1 MFMSPYKLAA
11 IVIVGILVGWTI
23 NGWRLNAKIDRM
35 VADHSI
41 AVAQAT
47 EKAMQDSQRMQ
58 EVKDEI
64 VAKAQKQA
72 QANAAAANSARRERD
87 RLRDDLAASR
97 VALSNATPAS
107 LVEYTGA
114 LSNVFEQCT
123 REYTEMAATADRH
136 ATDAQLLFD
145 TWQQITIIN
154 NKK

>member
-1 MFMSPYKLAA
+1 MIAKYKYIGL
-11 IVIVGILVGWTI
+11 IVIGLVAGWTI

-41 AVAQAT
+41 AVQRAT

-64 VAKAQKQA
+64 VAKAQEQA
-72 QANAAAANSARRERD
+72 QANAAAADSARRERD
-87 RLRDDLAASR
+87 RLRNDLAASR

-107 LVEYTGA
+107 LVEYTGT

-123 REYTEMAATADRH
+123 REYTEMAATADKH
-136 ATDAQLLFD
+136 ATDAKLLFD